1 MILSKY
7 LTLDEAIK
15 SPTAKRLGILNMP
28 GEIEIENMR
37 YTAAEIFDPVREHIG
52 GPLFASS
59 FYRSPEL
66 NAATPGSSETSQHM
80 TGEAVD
86 IDADAFGNGT
96 NLQIFNFIKDRL
108 KFDQLILEYPDATGR
123 PSWIHCSKR
132 RPPNKNRGQV
142 LVKLRNIPPGFKSSY
157 IPHEKYQTGWI

>member
-1 MILSKY
+1 MRLSNY

-15 SPTAKRLGILNMP
+15 SPTAKRLGITNMP
-28 GEIEIENMR
+28 NETELENMK
-37 YTAAEIFDPVREHIG
+37 YTAAELFDPVRQHVG

-59 FYRSPEL
+59 FFRSREL
-66 NAATPGSSETSQHM
+66 NAATPGSSDTSQHM

-96 NLQIFNFIKDRL
+96 NLQVFNYIKDNL

-123 PSWIHCSKR
+123 PSWIHASIK
-132 RPPNKNRGQV
+132 RPPGKNRGQV
-142 LVKLRNIPPGFKSSY
+142 LVKLRTPPPGFKSSY
-157 IPHEKYQTGWI
+157 IAYEKYRIGWV